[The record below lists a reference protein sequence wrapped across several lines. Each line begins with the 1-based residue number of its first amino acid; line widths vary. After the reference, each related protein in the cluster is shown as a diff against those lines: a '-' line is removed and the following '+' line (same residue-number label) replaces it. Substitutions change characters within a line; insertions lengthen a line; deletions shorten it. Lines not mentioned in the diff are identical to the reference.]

1 MTAEPG
7 PRRLTWFDHIPI
19 NINWFALA
27 LRAQVLSGFVVPLLV
42 QTFVGEGQKG
52 SYFGSLRLWSLMV
65 ALLSQAAF
73 GLLSDNFRSRLGRRR
88 PFILVGEVGQVL
100 VLLVMVWIAGQ
111 SGPAGYTLLFAASM
125 ASMAFSNMSQAGTQG
140 LIPDLV
146 PQDQRGLT
154 SGVKT
159 LLEVPLPLALVAL
172 FLGPMVGRGELT
184 RVLLFTAL
192 AALACMG
199 VTMLVREKSTAG
211 SPVVRN
217 LRPLLSLVLMTAV
230 FTATILGLGWAVRV
244 SLAALGEG
252 SRLPAVLLGTLA
264 MVLAVVVGV
273 AGSLAVHQDRGVR
286 RNRPFMAWI
295 IARLAALVALNSV
308 TTFLLYFIQDK
319 YRIPA
324 GEAAALVARLP
335 VVVGGFVL
343 AFGLVAGRLADRYD
357 RRLLTA
363 LGALLGGLGVGVLV
377 LGQAVNTLYVAAG
390 VIGLS
395 YVLFQVA
402 SWALGA
408 DIIPPE
414 RSGEFLG
421 LQNLAGAGAGA
432 IGAYIGGTIADHTG
446 YVWMMVMFGGMFWLS
461 AAATLFIRTES
472 LRPYAGQT
480 ASGSG

>member
-1 MTAEPG
+1 
-7 PRRLTWFDHIPI
+7 
-19 NINWFALA
+19 
-27 LRAQVLSGFVVPLLV
+27 
-42 QTFVGEGQKG
+42 
-52 SYFGSLRLWSLMV
+52 
-65 ALLSQAAF
+65 
-73 GLLSDNFRSRLGRRR
+73 
-88 PFILVGEVGQVL
+88 
-100 VLLVMVWIAGQ
+100 
-111 SGPAGYTLLFAASM
+111 
-125 ASMAFSNMSQAGTQG
+125 
-140 LIPDLV
+140 
-146 PQDQRGLT
+146 
-154 SGVKT
+154 
-159 LLEVPLPLALVAL
+159 
-172 FLGPMVGRGELT
+172 
-184 RVLLFTAL
+184 
-192 AALACMG
+192 MG